1 MKFNNFRLAQ
11 AACLAFALMLSLV
24 PVAPAQEGEVRVID
38 EVIAEVNADVV
49 TLSMVKREMKE
60 VIAMLKQQGK
70 TEEQATEEVARRRPE
85 LIAGLINEQLLLQ
98 QGKDSGL
105 VRDVEDEVNRRMLGV
120 AKEQGIKTIEELKK
134 AMRESN
140 YDYDEVRQ
148 TMRAEMMKQAVLS
161 REVDAKIF
169 YGLSTKELNDYFN
182 AHKDQFK
189 KPESVKLSEIFL
201 SLAGKSEAEVK
212 AKAAQIVA
220 EARGGADFGKLAAT
234 HSERM
239 QNGKPVALETKGDVG
254 MYDVPNLKEAIANAI
269 KNVKAGGV
277 SDPIRYDEGY
287 QIIRVDERNPGAD
300 TPTFNENRVREVITA
315 ERTDKERIAYME
327 KLRKDAYIKVAEAY
341 RAEVMPLLTT
351 GPAPATSTNAKPS
364 ASPAAS
370 AGKRSDRSNG
380 GKP

>member
-1 MKFNNFRLAQ
+1 MKFNIFRLAQ

-60 VIAMLKQQGK
+60 AISMLKQQGK
-70 TEEQATEEVARRRPE
+70 TEEQATEEVTRRRPD

-98 QGKDSGL
+98 QGKEGGL

-120 AKEQGIKTIEELKK
+120 AKEQGIKTIEELKR
-134 AMRESN
+134 AMAGSG

-148 TMRAEMMKQAVLS
+148 TMRAELMKQAVLS

-212 AKAAQIVA
+212 AKADQIIA
-220 EARGGADFGKLAAT
+220 EARGGADFGKLAVT

-239 QNGKPVALETKGDVG
+239 QNGKPIAVETKGDVG

-287 QIIRVDERNPGAD
+287 QIIRVDERNPGND
-300 TPTFNENRVREVITA
+300 TPTFNENRIREAITA
-315 ERTDKERIAYME
+315 ERTEKERIAYME

-351 GPAPATSTNAKPS
+351 GPAPAASTNAKPS

-370 AGKRSDRSNG
+370 AGKRSDSSNG
-380 GKP
+380 SKP